1 MRAMPKKFGN
11 KGSSLIMVVI
21 GAAFLG
27 ILGALILS
35 ITYANINL
43 KTANNHSKKNFYT
56 EEVAVNEITAKLE
69 EYSALSMTKAYTWL
83 VKNYPAESVD
93 INKCYD
99 EYKKRY
105 MIALSQMLHG
115 TPSEETDVAIKY
127 DINKIRDGI
136 ASFKKEFSEPTR
148 VIVSVYNSAG
158 ATAGDIEHS
167 KDADGN
173 NTYDS
178 LTIKNL
184 SITYT
189 EASGYETNIVTDIVM
204 DFPIP
209 GGVDTSFAKFALIS
223 DQLIDCTSI
232 VNVTGGVYAGETPAK
247 ASGVGDK
254 VNPDVGGILVQNN
267 SGNLTINGN
276 GNIVATRGNITA
288 YSYGKLLINNAK
300 VWAKN
305 IRTYG
310 AGDPV
315 NFTPRIEIDAVTKVQ
330 DDLIMKAPFSTIS
343 LRNSYYGFSYKSKS
357 GLSGKTTS
365 DTSSSITINAK
376 DVGLDMTGLNNLVLF
391 GRAFVSSSD
400 TGDSAPAASTSPSDT
415 LMDIMTGQS
424 IGVKYDQGAYLVP
437 NESFLKIPSN
447 PIDQDSIQ
455 VYAKDL
461 HEHDATYDPSAPH
474 LSLRMKDDIVDFTKG
489 KAAIIHKWLD
499 PDMPIRPIYY
509 KQGPESSS
517 IKMVNFYWNFKDEA
531 SANAYFNWYYDQH
544 GGELRSTYKDFYRS
558 LGGGYYN
565 FKFKVDPFK
574 RLQVAGSLLYQDSAT
589 GTFHIEKGEIK
600 NMAKESEQLTTDY
613 KSVQLNLREDGST
626 TKVVKDNP
634 YVDTHFN
641 LKEAKAHPT
650 IIEHTGIKS
659 NKFNQDAT
667 ITITNADTYEI
678 DSDMA
683 GLIIATGDVKV
694 STARFEGLIVAD
706 GKIML
711 STNSNIYADE
721 KMILDLLNYCQSK
734 GLLLKNYIYGYD
746 SSSTGVAGDDSI
758 NFGDAIAFEN
768 WKKNA

>member
-1 MRAMPKKFGN
+1 MRVKFKQFGN
-11 KGSSLIMVVI
+11 RGSSLIMVVI

-27 ILGALILS
+27 IIGALILS

-115 TPSEETDVAIKY
+115 TPGEEIDIATKY
-127 DINKIRDGI
+127 DINKIKDGI
-136 ASFKKEFSEPTR
+136 ASFKQEASEPTR
-148 VIVSVYNSAG
+148 VIVSVYNQAG
-158 ATAGDIEHS
+158 TTAGDIEHS
-167 KDADGN
+167 KDTDGN

-189 EASGYETNIVTDIVM
+189 EANGYETNIVTDIIM

-209 GGVDTSFAKFALIS
+209 GGVDTAFAKFALIS
-223 DQLIDCTSI
+223 DQLIDCTSA
-232 VNVTGGVYAGETPAK
+232 VSVTGGVYAGETKAK
-247 ASGVGDK
+247 AFGAGDK
-254 VNPDVGGILVQNN
+254 VNPDVGGILVQNT
-267 SGNLTINGN
+267 SGNLSIHGN
-276 GNIVATRGNITA
+276 GNMVATRGNITA
-288 YSYGKLLINNAK
+288 YSYGKLSIDNAK

-305 IRTYG
+305 IRTCG
-310 AGDPV
+310 NGDPV
-315 NFTPRIEIDAVTKVQ
+315 NFTPRIDLDAVTKVQ
-330 DDLIMKAPFSTIS
+330 DDLIMKAPFSTIA
-343 LRNSYYGFSYKSKS
+343 LKNSYYGFSYKSKS

-365 DTSSSITINAK
+365 DTSSAITINAK
-376 DVGLDMTGLNNLVLF
+376 DVGLDMTGLKNLVLF

-400 TGDSAPAASTSPSDT
+400 TGDSAPAASMSPSDT
-415 LMDIMTGQS
+415 IMDIMTGQS
-424 IGVKYDQGAYLVP
+424 IAVKYDQGAYLVQ

-447 PIDQDSIQ
+447 PIDQSSIQ
-455 VYAKDL
+455 AYAKDL
-461 HEHDATYDPSAPH
+461 HEHDATYDLSAPH
-474 LSLRMKDDIVDFTKG
+474 LSLRMKEDIVDFTKG
-489 KAAIIHKWLD
+489 KAAVIHKWLD
-499 PDMPIRPIYY
+499 PNMPIRPIYY

-517 IKMVNFYWNFKDEA
+517 VKMVNFYWNFKDEA
-531 SANAYFNWYYDQH
+531 SANAYFNWYYEQH

-558 LGGGYYN
+558 LGGGKHAFQ
-565 FKFKVDPFK
+565 FKADPFE
-574 RLQVAGSLLYQDSAT
+574 RLQVAGSFLYQDQST
-589 GTFHIEKGEIK
+589 GTFRIEKGEVK
-600 NMAKESEQLTTDY
+600 NMAKESEELSTDY

-626 TKVVKDNP
+626 TKAVKDNP

-641 LKEAKAHPT
+641 LKEAKKHPA
-650 IIEHTGIKS
+650 IIDHTGIKS

-667 ITITNADTYEI
+667 ITITNADTFEVT
-678 DSDMA
+678 SNMA
-683 GLIIATGDVKV
+683 GLIIAAGDVKV
-694 STARFEGLIVAD
+694 NATRFEGLIVAD

-711 STNSNIYADE
+711 SANSDIYADE

-734 GLLLKNYIYGYD
+734 GVLLKKYIYGYD
-746 SSSTGVAGDDSI
+746 SSSTGAAGDDSI